1 MNWRDFVK
9 VLSLFSG
16 CGGMDIGLEGGFLA
30 HKASVNTKLYKNQYK
45 KYDENYF
52 LLEKTGFETIFANDI
67 LPFAKSA
74 WCNYFSH
81 SRKNIEDIYHL
92 ESIVD
97 IVRQYEEGTFHFPN
111 NIDIVTGGFPCQDFS
126 LAGKRKGFNSNKDHN
141 GLIYN
146 EPTEATRGK
155 LYLWMKK
162 VIEITKPKIFI
173 AENVKGLTLLDNIK
187 EIIQEDF
194 RNIDKGYVVVDA
206 KVLNAKDYGVAQN
219 RERVIFIG
227 ISKRYADDM
236 ILNDIIEKKEES
248 LYYPYPKATHGNT
261 QEKDLLPYATLKDI
275 LGHLPEPELSN
286 DKSQQSYSKAKLF
299 KNTQGN
305 SEINLYGQAPTI
317 RAEHHGNI
325 EFRRLSKENGGKIKE
340 EYSLPQRRLTVRECA
355 LIQSFPP
362 DYDFVF
368 MKGRDNSVS
377 ASAAYKIIG
386 NAVPPLL
393 GFALAIHLKSLWNDL
408 FISKNTEMD
417 THQLPLF

>member
-1 MNWRDFVK
+1 MK

-16 CGGMDIGLEGGFLA
+16 CGGMDLGFEGGFLA
-30 HKASVNTKLYKNQYK
+30 HKASVNKDIYKDNIQK
-45 KYDENYF
+45 HDDNYV
-52 LLEKTGFETIFANDI
+52 LLAKTGFQTVFANDI

-74 WCNYFSH
+74 WCNYFL
-81 SRKNIEDIYHL
+81 KNNNNSDDIYHL

-97 IVRQYEEGTFHFPN
+97 LVQKYEEGKFKFPS

-126 LAGKRKGFNSNKDHN
+126 MAGKRKGFNSNKDHN
-141 GLIYN
+141 GLIYD

-162 VIEITKPKIFI
+162 VIEIVKPKIFI
-173 AENVKGLTLLDNIK
+173 AENVKGLTLLDNVK

-194 RNIDKGYVVVDA
+194 RNIDKGYIVLDA
-206 KVLNAKDYGVAQN
+206 KILNAKNYGVAQN

-227 ISKRYADDM
+227 ISKRYANED
-236 ILNDIIEKKEES
+236 ILNDIIKNKESS
-248 LYYPYPKATHGNT
+248 LYYPYPKETHG
-261 QEKDLLPYATLKDI
+261 EDSSLPNHTTLKDI
-275 LGHLPEPELSN
+275 LGHIPEPEYSD

-305 SEINLYGQAPTI
+305 CEINLYGQAPTI

-325 EFRRLSKENGGKIKE
+325 EFRRLSKENGGIIKE
-340 EYSLPQRRLTVRECA
+340 EYHLPQRRLTVRECA

-368 MKGRDNSVS
+368 NKTKNNSVS

-393 GFALAIHLKSLWNDL
+393 GYAIATHLKSIWNEL
-408 FISKNTEMD
+408 FKEKD
-417 THQLPLF
+417 KFFQYELF

>member
-1 MNWRDFVK
+1 MK

-16 CGGMDIGLEGGFLA
+16 CGGMDLGFEGGFLA
-30 HKASVNTKLYKNQYK
+30 HKASINKKIYKDVIQPYN
-45 KYDENYF
+45 ENYV
-52 LLEKTGFETIFANDI
+52 LLSKTGFKTVFANDI
-67 LPFAKSA
+67 LPFAKLA
-74 WCNYFSH
+74 WVNYFSKH
-81 SRKNIEDIYHL
+81 INNPNDIYHL

-97 IVRQYEEGTFHFPN
+97 LVKQYESGQFCFPDD
-111 NIDIVTGGFPCQDFS
+111 IDIVTGGFPCQDFS
-126 LAGKRKGFNSNKDHN
+126 LAGKRKGFDSHKDHN
-141 GLIYN
+141 GIVYT

-162 VIEITKPKIFI
+162 VIEIVKPKIFI
-173 AENVKGLTLLDNIK
+173 AENVKGLTLLDNVK

-194 RNIDKGYVVVDA
+194 RNIDQGYIVLDA

-227 ISKRYADDM
+227 ISKRYANLDILDD
-236 ILNDIIEKKEES
+236 IVKNKEKS
-248 LYYPYPKATHGNT
+248 VYYPYPKPTHGNGINLDSYT
-261 QEKDLLPYATLKDI
+261 TLKDI
-275 LGHLPEPELSN
+275 LNNIPEPEYSN

-325 EFRRLSKENGGKIKE
+325 EFRRLSAENGGIIEE
-340 EYSLPQRRLTVRECA
+340 EYHLPQRRLTVRECA
-355 LIQSFPP
+355 LIQGFPP

-368 MKGRDNSVS
+368 NNGKNNSVS
-377 ASAAYKIIG
+377 ASSAYKIIG

-393 GFALAIHLKSLWNDL
+393 SYAIAIHLKSIWADL
-408 FISKNTEMD
+408 FKDPDINSVKQYEM
-417 THQLPLF
+417 F